1 MDKEL
6 EKFSID
12 VASFEIVPEEYSD
25 SQLAVVE
32 IYVCH
37 DGNNRHNV
45 PITREALVRAK
56 DTLKNKFLVA
66 GFDGNDFEGHEPDEQ
81 IVGFFPESS
90 KMKFEKRK
98 GRTYLVAQAIMS
110 KVYANWAYE
119 IFKEKGNHRDVSMEI
134 TVLAGQVDENDN
146 LLTIEEFV
154 FNGVTILGLSHVPA
168 CEGSSA
174 SIIKFDCENA
184 LKVYNEHRDDTA
196 MVEFSGK
203 EEKGTMDETKEV
215 VEEVEVTVEAETEK
229 EAEKVEETT
238 ETQEESSKEDDNT
251 MYSEDDKEKN
261 FESEDDKSDD
271 DEESDDDKED
281 SDDSDDESK
290 EDVEEVEEECKNEA
304 SENCESSE
312 ECEKCEDSEE
322 CEEAK
327 CEADEENL
335 PTENCETDEPEKEE
349 DPETVKAERD
359 SLKAE
364 CEVLRDKV
372 EKYEAKEKSVQVESI
387 ISGVLE
393 LFSADEISELREE
406 SKKYSLDELNIFENE
421 VKAKSYDKMISSKN
435 FSVKDK
441 SFTKMAVNDVLDNK
455 QNTSKYTWK

>member
-251 MYSEDDKEKN
+251 MYSEDDKEKD
-261 FESEDDKSDD
+261 FESEDDKSEDD
-271 DEESDDDKED
+271 DDDD
-281 SDDSDDESK
+281 SDDSDDEDESK
-290 EDVEEVEEECKNEA
+290 EDIEEKVENEAKSEEVEDVEKECKNESDVEEVEKECKN
-304 SENCESSE
+304 
-312 ECEKCEDSEE
+312 
-322 CEEAK
+322 
-327 CEADEENL
+327 EENL

-359 SLKAE
+359 SLKTE

-387 ISGVLE
+387 ISGVRE

>member
-1 MDKEL
+1 MDKFLLDIEN
-6 EKFSID
+6 
-12 VASFEIVPEEYSD
+12 FEILPEEYSD
-25 SQLAVVE
+25 EQLATVE

-45 PITREALVRAK
+45 PISREALVKAK

-66 GFDGNDFEGHEPDEQ
+66 GFDGNDFEGHEPDEM

-110 KVYANWAYE
+110 KVYAKWAYD
-119 IFKEKGNHRDVSMEI
+119 IFKEKGNQRDVSMEI
-134 TVLAGQVDENDN
+134 TVLRGQVDENDN
-146 LLTIEEFV
+146 LLTIDEFV

-203 EEKGTMDETKEV
+203 EETGTMDETKEI
-215 VEEVEVTVEAETEK
+215 VEEVEVKAETK
-229 EAEKVEETT
+229 EEEKVEEETKTEETT
-238 ETQEESSKEDDNT
+238 EESSKEDDKT
-251 MYSEDDKEKN
+251 MYSEDDKEKD
-261 FESEDDKSDD
+261 FESEDDKSEDD
-271 DEESDDDKED
+271 DDDDND
-281 SDDSDDESK
+281 SDDSDDSDDKDESK
-290 EDVEEVEEECKNEA
+290 EDVEEKVENETKSEEVEDVEKECKNE
-304 SENCESSE
+304 SDVE
-312 ECEKCEDSEE
+312 EVEKE
-322 CEEAK
+322 CK
-327 CEADEENL
+327 NEENL

-359 SLKAE
+359 SLKQE

-372 EKYEAKEKSVQVESI
+372 EKYEAKEKSVKIESI
-387 ISGVLE
+387 ISGVVD

-406 SKKYSLDELNIFENE
+406 SKKYSLDELNIFDNE
-421 VKAKSYDKMISSKN
+421 VKARAFDKVKASKKVEDKN
-435 FSVKDK
+435 F
-441 SFTKMAVNDVLDNK
+441 TRMAVNDVLDK
-455 QNTSKYTWK
+455 QESTSKYTWK

>member
-90 KMKFEKRK
+90 KMRFEKRK

-203 EEKGTMDETKEV
+203 EETGTMDETKEI
-215 VEEVEVTVEAETEK
+215 VEEVEVKAETK
-229 EAEKVEETT
+229 EEEKVEEETKTEETT
-238 ETQEESSKEDDNT
+238 EESSKEDDKT
-251 MYSEDDKEKN
+251 MYSEDDKEKD
-261 FESEDDKSDD
+261 FESEDDKSEDD
-271 DEESDDDKED
+271 DDDDND
-281 SDDSDDESK
+281 SDDSDDSDDKDESK
-290 EDVEEVEEECKNEA
+290 EDVEEKVENEAKSEEVEDVEKECKNE
-304 SENCESSE
+304 SDVE
-312 ECEKCEDSEE
+312 EVEKE
-322 CEEAK
+322 CK
-327 CEADEENL
+327 NEENL

-359 SLKAE
+359 SLKQE

-372 EKYEAKEKSVQVESI
+372 EKYEAKEKSVKIESI
-387 ISGVLE
+387 ISGVVD

-406 SKKYSLDELNIFENE
+406 SKKYSLDELNIFDNE
-421 VKAKSYDKMISSKN
+421 VKAKAFDKVKASKKVEDKN
-435 FSVKDK
+435 F
-441 SFTKMAVNDVLDNK
+441 TRMAVNDVLDK
-455 QNTSKYTWK
+455 QESTSKYTWK

>member
-1 MDKEL
+1 MDKFLLDIEN
-6 EKFSID
+6 
-12 VASFEIVPEEYSD
+12 FEILPEEYSD
-25 SQLAVVE
+25 EQLATVE

-45 PITREALVRAK
+45 PISREALVRAK

-66 GFDGNDFEGHEPDEQ
+66 GFDGNDFEGHEPDEM

-110 KVYANWAYE
+110 KVYAKWAYD
-119 IFKEKGNHRDVSMEI
+119 IFKEKGNQRDVSMEI
-134 TVLAGQVDENDN
+134 TVLRGQVDENDN
-146 LLTIEEFV
+146 LLTIDEFV

-203 EEKGTMDETKEV
+203 EETGTMDETKEI
-215 VEEVEVTVEAETEK
+215 VEEVEVKAETK
-229 EAEKVEETT
+229 EEEKVEEETKTEETT
-238 ETQEESSKEDDNT
+238 EESSKEDDKT
-251 MYSEDDKEKN
+251 MYSEDDKEKD
-261 FESEDDKSDD
+261 FESEDDKSEDD
-271 DEESDDDKED
+271 DDDDND
-281 SDDSDDESK
+281 SDDSDDSDDKDESK
-290 EDVEEVEEECKNEA
+290 EDVEEKVENEAKSEEVEDVEKECKNE
-304 SENCESSE
+304 SDVE
-312 ECEKCEDSEE
+312 EVEKE
-322 CEEAK
+322 CK
-327 CEADEENL
+327 NEENL

-359 SLKAE
+359 SLKQE

-372 EKYEAKEKSVQVESI
+372 EKYEAKEKSVKIESI
-387 ISGVLE
+387 ISGVVD

-406 SKKYSLDELNIFENE
+406 SKKYSLDELNIFDNE
-421 VKAKSYDKMISSKN
+421 VKAKAFDKVKASKKVEDKN
-435 FSVKDK
+435 F
-441 SFTKMAVNDVLDNK
+441 TRMAVNDVLDK
-455 QNTSKYTWK
+455 QESTSKYTWK

>member
-1 MDKEL
+1 MDKFLLDIEN
-6 EKFSID
+6 
-12 VASFEIVPEEYSD
+12 FEILPEEYSD
-25 SQLAVVE
+25 EQLATVE

-45 PITREALVRAK
+45 PISREALVKAK

-66 GFDGNDFEGHEPDEQ
+66 GFDGNDFEGHEPDEM

-110 KVYANWAYE
+110 KVYAKWAYD
-119 IFKEKGNHRDVSMEI
+119 IFKEKGNQRDVSMEI
-134 TVLAGQVDENDN
+134 TVLRGQVDENDN
-146 LLTIEEFV
+146 LLTIDEFV

-203 EEKGTMDETKEV
+203 EETGTMDETKEI
-215 VEEVEVTVEAETEK
+215 VEEVEVKAETK
-229 EAEKVEETT
+229 EEEKVEEETKTEETT
-238 ETQEESSKEDDNT
+238 EESSKEDDKT
-251 MYSEDDKEKN
+251 MYSEDDKEKD
-261 FESEDDKSDD
+261 FESEDDKSEDD
-271 DEESDDDKED
+271 DDDDND
-281 SDDSDDESK
+281 SDDSDDSDDKDESK
-290 EDVEEVEEECKNEA
+290 EDVEEKVENEAKSEECEDVEKECKNE
-304 SENCESSE
+304 SDVE
-312 ECEKCEDSEE
+312 EVEKE
-322 CEEAK
+322 CK
-327 CEADEENL
+327 NEENL

-359 SLKAE
+359 SLKQE

-372 EKYEAKEKSVQVESI
+372 EKYEAKEKSVKIESI
-387 ISGVLE
+387 ISGVVD

-406 SKKYSLDELNIFENE
+406 SKEYSLDELNIFDNE
-421 VKAKSYDKMISSKN
+421 VKARAFDKVKASKKVEDKN
-435 FSVKDK
+435 F
-441 SFTKMAVNDVLDNK
+441 TRMAVNDVLDK
-455 QNTSKYTWK
+455 QESTSKYTWK

>member
-1 MDKEL
+1 MDKFLLDIEN
-6 EKFSID
+6 
-12 VASFEIVPEEYSD
+12 FEILPEEYSD
-25 SQLAVVE
+25 EQLATVE

-45 PITREALVRAK
+45 PISREALVKAK

-66 GFDGNDFEGHEPDEQ
+66 GFDGNDFEGHEPDEM

-110 KVYANWAYE
+110 KVYAKWAYD
-119 IFKEKGNHRDVSMEI
+119 IFKEKGNQRDVSMEI
-134 TVLAGQVDENDN
+134 TVLRGQVDENDN
-146 LLTIEEFV
+146 LLTIDEFV

-203 EEKGTMDETKEV
+203 EETGTMDETKEI
-215 VEEVEVTVEAETEK
+215 VEEVEVKAETK
-229 EAEKVEETT
+229 EEEKVEEETKTEETT
-238 ETQEESSKEDDNT
+238 EESSKEDDKT
-251 MYSEDDKEKN
+251 MYSEDDKEKD
-261 FESEDDKSDD
+261 FESEDDKSEDD
-271 DEESDDDKED
+271 DDDDDDDND
-281 SDDSDDESK
+281 SDDSDDSDDKDESK
-290 EDVEEVEEECKNEA
+290 EDVEEKVENEAKSEEVEDVEKECKNE
-304 SENCESSE
+304 SDVE
-312 ECEKCEDSEE
+312 EVEKE
-322 CEEAK
+322 CK
-327 CEADEENL
+327 NEENL

-359 SLKAE
+359 SLKKE

-372 EKYEAKEKSVQVESI
+372 EKYEAKEKSVKIESI
-387 ISGVLE
+387 ISGVVD

-406 SKKYSLDELNIFENE
+406 SKKYSLDELNIFDNE
-421 VKAKSYDKMISSKN
+421 VKAKAFDKVKASKKVEDKN
-435 FSVKDK
+435 F
-441 SFTKMAVNDVLDNK
+441 TRMAVNDVLDK
-455 QNTSKYTWK
+455 QESTSKYTWK

>member
-45 PITREALVRAK
+45 PITREALVKAK

-251 MYSEDDKEKN
+251 MYSEDDKEKD
-261 FESEDDKSDD
+261 FESEDDKSEDD
-271 DEESDDDKED
+271 DDDD
-281 SDDSDDESK
+281 SDDSDDEDESK
-290 EDVEEVEEECKNEA
+290 EDIEEKVENEAKSEEVEDVEKECKNESDVEEVEKECKN
-304 SENCESSE
+304 
-312 ECEKCEDSEE
+312 
-322 CEEAK
+322 
-327 CEADEENL
+327 EENL

-359 SLKAE
+359 SLKTE

-387 ISGVLE
+387 ISGVRE

>member
-1 MDKEL
+1 MDKNTEL

-238 ETQEESSKEDDNT
+238 ETQEESSKEDDKT
-251 MYSEDDKEKN
+251 MYSEDDKEKD
-261 FESEDDKSDD
+261 FESEDDKSEDD
-271 DEESDDDKED
+271 NDDD
-281 SDDSDDESK
+281 SDDSDDEDESK
-290 EDVEEVEEECKNEA
+290 EDIEEKVENEAKSEEVEDVEKECKNE
-304 SENCESSE
+304 SDVEDVEK
-312 ECEKCEDSEE
+312 ECKN
-322 CEEAK
+322 
-327 CEADEENL
+327 EENL

-359 SLKAE
+359 SLKTE

-406 SKKYSLDELNIFENE
+406 SKKYSLEELNIFENE

-455 QNTSKYTWK
+455 QTTSKYTWK

>member
-1 MDKEL
+1 MDKFLLDIEN
-6 EKFSID
+6 
-12 VASFEIVPEEYSD
+12 FEILPEEYSD
-25 SQLAVVE
+25 EQLATVE

-45 PITREALVRAK
+45 PISREALVKAK

-66 GFDGNDFEGHEPDEQ
+66 GFDGNDFEGHEPDEM

-90 KMKFEKRK
+90 KMKLEKRK

-110 KVYANWAYE
+110 KVYAKWAYD
-119 IFKEKGNHRDVSMEI
+119 IFKEKGNQRDVSMEI
-134 TVLAGQVDENDN
+134 TVLRGQVDENDN
-146 LLTIEEFV
+146 LLTIDEFV

-203 EEKGTMDETKEV
+203 EETGTMDETKEI
-215 VEEVEVTVEAETEK
+215 VEEVEVKAETK
-229 EAEKVEETT
+229 EEEKVEEETKTEETT
-238 ETQEESSKEDDNT
+238 EESSKEDDKT
-251 MYSEDDKEKN
+251 MYSEDDKEKD
-261 FESEDDKSDD
+261 FESEDDKSEDD
-271 DEESDDDKED
+271 DDDDND
-281 SDDSDDESK
+281 SDDSDDSDDKDESK
-290 EDVEEVEEECKNEA
+290 EDVEEKVENEAKSEEVEDVEKECKNE
-304 SENCESSE
+304 SDVE
-312 ECEKCEDSEE
+312 EVEKE
-322 CEEAK
+322 CK
-327 CEADEENL
+327 NEENL

-359 SLKAE
+359 SLKQE

-372 EKYEAKEKSVQVESI
+372 EKYEAKEKSVKIESI
-387 ISGVLE
+387 ISGVVD

-406 SKKYSLDELNIFENE
+406 SKKYSLDELNIFDNE
-421 VKAKSYDKMISSKN
+421 VKARAFDKVKASKK
-435 FSVKDK
+435 VEDK
-441 SFTKMAVNDVLDNK
+441 NFTKMAVNDVLDK
-455 QNTSKYTWK
+455 QESTSKYTWK

>member
-90 KMKFEKRK
+90 KMRFEKRK

-146 LLTIEEFV
+146 LLREF
-154 FNGVTILGLSHVPA
+154 IP
-168 CEGSSA
+168 
-174 SIIKFDCENA
+174 
-184 LKVYNEHRDDTA
+184 
-196 MVEFSGK
+196 
-203 EEKGTMDETKEV
+203 
-215 VEEVEVTVEAETEK
+215 
-229 EAEKVEETT
+229 
-238 ETQEESSKEDDNT
+238 
-251 MYSEDDKEKN
+251 
-261 FESEDDKSDD
+261 
-271 DEESDDDKED
+271 
-281 SDDSDDESK
+281 
-290 EDVEEVEEECKNEA
+290 
-304 SENCESSE
+304 
-312 ECEKCEDSEE
+312 
-322 CEEAK
+322 
-327 CEADEENL
+327 
-335 PTENCETDEPEKEE
+335 
-349 DPETVKAERD
+349 
-359 SLKAE
+359 
-364 CEVLRDKV
+364 
-372 EKYEAKEKSVQVESI
+372 
-387 ISGVLE
+387 
-393 LFSADEISELREE
+393 
-406 SKKYSLDELNIFENE
+406 
-421 VKAKSYDKMISSKN
+421 
-435 FSVKDK
+435 
-441 SFTKMAVNDVLDNK
+441 
-455 QNTSKYTWK
+455 

>member
-1 MDKEL
+1 MDKFLLDIEN
-6 EKFSID
+6 
-12 VASFEIVPEEYSD
+12 FEILPEEYSD
-25 SQLAVVE
+25 EQLATVE

-45 PITREALVRAK
+45 PISREALVKAK

-66 GFDGNDFEGHEPDEQ
+66 GFDGNDFEGHEPDEM

-110 KVYANWAYE
+110 KVYAKWAYD
-119 IFKEKGNHRDVSMEI
+119 IFKEKGNQRDVSMEI
-134 TVLAGQVDENDN
+134 TVLRGQVDENDN
-146 LLTIEEFV
+146 LLTIDEFV

-203 EEKGTMDETKEV
+203 EETGTMDETKEI
-215 VEEVEVTVEAETEK
+215 VEEVEVKAETK
-229 EAEKVEETT
+229 EEEKVEEETKTEETT
-238 ETQEESSKEDDNT
+238 EESSKEDDKT
-251 MYSEDDKEKN
+251 MYSEDDKEKD
-261 FESEDDKSDD
+261 FESEDDKSEDD
-271 DEESDDDKED
+271 DDDDND
-281 SDDSDDESK
+281 SDDSDDSDDKDESK
-290 EDVEEVEEECKNEA
+290 EDVEEKVENEAKSEECEDVEKECKNE
-304 SENCESSE
+304 SDVE
-312 ECEKCEDSEE
+312 EVEKE
-322 CEEAK
+322 CK
-327 CEADEENL
+327 NEENL

-359 SLKAE
+359 SLKQE

-372 EKYEAKEKSVQVESI
+372 EKYEAKEKSVKIESI
-387 ISGVLE
+387 ISGVVD

-406 SKKYSLDELNIFENE
+406 SKKYSLDELNIFDNE
-421 VKAKSYDKMISSKN
+421 VKARAFDKVKASKKVEDKN
-435 FSVKDK
+435 F
-441 SFTKMAVNDVLDNK
+441 TRMAVNDVLDK
-455 QNTSKYTWK
+455 QESTSKYTWK

>member
-238 ETQEESSKEDDNT
+238 ETQEESSKEDDKT
-251 MYSEDDKEKN
+251 MYSEDDKEKD
-261 FESEDDKSDD
+261 FESEDDKSED
-271 DEESDDDKED
+271 DDDKDD
-281 SDDSDDESK
+281 SDDSDDEDESK
-290 EDVEEVEEECKNEA
+290 EDIEEKVENEAKSEEVEDVEKECKNE
-304 SENCESSE
+304 SDVQDVEK
-312 ECEKCEDSEE
+312 ECKN
-322 CEEAK
+322 
-327 CEADEENL
+327 EENL

-359 SLKAE
+359 SLKTE

-406 SKKYSLDELNIFENE
+406 SKKYSLEELNIFENE

-455 QNTSKYTWK
+455 QTTSKYTWK

>member
-90 KMKFEKRK
+90 KMRFEKRK

-215 VEEVEVTVEAETEK
+215 VKEVEVTVEAETEK

-238 ETQEESSKEDDNT
+238 ETQEESSKEDDKT
-251 MYSEDDKEKN
+251 MYSEDDKEKD
-261 FESEDDKSDD
+261 FESEDDKSEDD
-271 DEESDDDKED
+271 DDDD
-281 SDDSDDESK
+281 SDDSDDEDESK
-290 EDVEEVEEECKNEA
+290 EDIEEKVENEAKSEEVEDVEKECKNESDVEEVEKECKN
-304 SENCESSE
+304 
-312 ECEKCEDSEE
+312 
-322 CEEAK
+322 
-327 CEADEENL
+327 EENL

-359 SLKAE
+359 SLKTE

-387 ISGVLE
+387 ISGVRE

>member
-1 MDKEL
+1 MDKFLLDIEN
-6 EKFSID
+6 
-12 VASFEIVPEEYSD
+12 FEILPEEYSD
-25 SQLAVVE
+25 EQLATVE

-45 PITREALVRAK
+45 PISREALVKAK

-66 GFDGNDFEGHEPDEQ
+66 GFDGNDFEGHEPDEM

-110 KVYANWAYE
+110 KVYAKWAYD
-119 IFKEKGNHRDVSMEI
+119 IFKEKGNQRDVSMEI
-134 TVLAGQVDENDN
+134 TVLRGQVDENDN
-146 LLTIEEFV
+146 LLTIDEFV

-203 EEKGTMDETKEV
+203 EETGTMDETKEI
-215 VEEVEVTVEAETEK
+215 VEEVEVKAETK
-229 EAEKVEETT
+229 EEEKVEEETKTEETT
-238 ETQEESSKEDDNT
+238 EESSKEDDKT
-251 MYSEDDKEKN
+251 MYSEDDKEKD
-261 FESEDDKSDD
+261 FESEDDKSEDD
-271 DEESDDDKED
+271 DDDDND
-281 SDDSDDESK
+281 SDDSDDSDDKDESK
-290 EDVEEVEEECKNEA
+290 EDVEEKVENEAKSEECEDVEKECKNE
-304 SENCESSE
+304 SDVE
-312 ECEKCEDSEE
+312 EVEKE
-322 CEEAK
+322 CK
-327 CEADEENL
+327 NEENL
-335 PTENCETDEPEKEE
+335 PTENCETDEPKKEE

-359 SLKAE
+359 SLKQE

-372 EKYEAKEKSVQVESI
+372 EKYEAKEKSVKIESI
-387 ISGVLE
+387 ISGVVD

-406 SKKYSLDELNIFENE
+406 SKKYSLDELNIFDNE
-421 VKAKSYDKMISSKN
+421 VKARAFDKVKASKKVEDKN
-435 FSVKDK
+435 F
-441 SFTKMAVNDVLDNK
+441 TRMAVNDVLDK
-455 QNTSKYTWK
+455 QESTSKYTWK

>member
-1 MDKEL
+1 MDKFLLDIEN
-6 EKFSID
+6 
-12 VASFEIVPEEYSD
+12 FEILPEEYSD
-25 SQLAVVE
+25 EQLATVE

-45 PITREALVRAK
+45 PISREALVKAK

-66 GFDGNDFEGHEPDEQ
+66 GFDGNDFEGHEPDEM

-110 KVYANWAYE
+110 KVYAKWAYD
-119 IFKEKGNHRDVSMEI
+119 IFKEKGNQRDVSMEI
-134 TVLAGQVDENDN
+134 TVLRGQVDENDN
-146 LLTIEEFV
+146 LLTIDEFV

-203 EEKGTMDETKEV
+203 EETGTMDETKEI
-215 VEEVEVTVEAETEK
+215 VEEVEVKAETK
-229 EAEKVEETT
+229 EEEKVEEETKTEETT
-238 ETQEESSKEDDNT
+238 EESSKEDDKT
-251 MYSEDDKEKN
+251 MYSEDDKEKD
-261 FESEDDKSDD
+261 FESEDDKSEDD
-271 DEESDDDKED
+271 DDDDND
-281 SDDSDDESK
+281 SDDSDDSDDKDESK
-290 EDVEEVEEECKNEA
+290 EDVEEKVENEAKSEEVEDVEKECKNE
-304 SENCESSE
+304 SDVE
-312 ECEKCEDSEE
+312 EVEKE
-322 CEEAK
+322 CK
-327 CEADEENL
+327 NEENL

-359 SLKAE
+359 SLKQE

-372 EKYEAKEKSVQVESI
+372 EKYEAKEKSVKIESI
-387 ISGVLE
+387 ISGVVD

-406 SKKYSLDELNIFENE
+406 SKKYSLDELNIFDNE
-421 VKAKSYDKMISSKN
+421 VKAKAFDKVKASKKVEDKN
-435 FSVKDK
+435 F
-441 SFTKMAVNDVLDNK
+441 TRMAVNDVLDK
-455 QNTSKYTWK
+455 QESTSKYTWK

>member
-154 FNGVTILGLSHVPA
+154 FNGVTILGLNHVPA

-184 LKVYNEHRDDTA
+184 LKVYNEHRDNTI
-196 MVEFSGK
+196 VTGFSGK

-215 VEEVEVTVEAETEK
+215 EVVEEVKVEAETK
-229 EAEKVEETT
+229 EEVVEEETKTT
-238 ETQEESSKEDDNT
+238 DAQEESSKEDDET
-251 MYSEDDKEKN
+251 MYSEDDKE
-261 FESEDDKSDD
+261 SEDDKSEDD
-271 DEESDDDKED
+271 DDDD
-281 SDDSDDESK
+281 SDDSDDEDESK
-290 EDVEEVEEECKNEA
+290 EDVEKVEKECKNECKDVEEECKNETEI
-304 SENCESSE
+304 SEAET
-312 ECEKCEDSEE
+312 
-322 CEEAK
+322 
-327 CEADEENL
+327 EENL
-335 PTENCETDEPEKEE
+335 PTENCEVDEPEKEE
-349 DPETVKAERD
+349 DFETVKAERD
-359 SLKAE
+359 SLKQE
-364 CEVLRDKV
+364 CEVLKEKV
-372 EKYEAKEKSVQVESI
+372 EKYEEQEKSLQVESI
-387 ISGVLE
+387 ISGVRSV
-393 LFSADEISELREE
+393 FDDNEISELREE
-406 SKKYSLDELNIFENE
+406 AKKYSLDELNIFSNEIKAKAFDKMESGKNFE
-421 VKAKSYDKMISSKN
+421 VKENKI
-435 FSVKDK
+435 
-441 SFTKMAVNDVLDNK
+441 TRMAVNDVLVNE
-455 QNTSKYTWK
+455 QSTSSKYTWK

>member
-25 SQLAVVE
+25 SQLAIVE

-66 GFDGNDFEGHEPDEQ
+66 GYDGNDFEGHEPDEQ
-81 IVGFFPESS
+81 IIGFFPESS
-90 KMKFEKRK
+90 KMRFEKRK

-119 IFKEKGNHRDVSMEI
+119 IFKERGNHRDVSMEI
-134 TVLAGQVDENDN
+134 TVLAGQVDEYGN
-146 LLTIEEFV
+146 LLTIDEFV
-154 FNGVTILGLSHVPA
+154 FNGVTILGLDHVPA

-184 LKVYNEHRDDTA
+184 LKVYNEHRDNTA

-215 VEEVEVTVEAETEK
+215 VEEVTVTAKAEPEK
-229 EAEKVEETT
+229 EEVKEETDAT
-238 ETQEESSKEDDNT
+238 ETKEESSKEDDET
-251 MYSEDDKEKN
+251 MYSEDDKENN

-271 DEESDDDKED
+271 DKDDSED
-281 SDDSDDESK
+281 SDDDSEESK

-304 SENCESSE
+304 VEETEKECNNECKAEVSE
-312 ECEKCEDSEE
+312 
-322 CEEAK
+322 
-327 CEADEENL
+327 CEADENL

-349 DPETVKAERD
+349 DLEAIKAERD
-359 SLKAE
+359 SLKVE

-372 EKYEAKEKSVQVESI
+372 ANYEAKEKSVQVESI
-387 ISGVLE
+387 ISGVVD

-406 SKKYSLDELNIFENE
+406 AKKYSLDELNIFENA
-421 VKAKSYDKMISSKN
+421 VKAKAFDKQKEVKQN
-435 FSVKDK
+435 YEVKDK
-441 SFTKMAVNDVLDNK
+441 KFTKMAVNDVLNNK
-455 QNTSKYTWK
+455 QENTSKYTWK

>member
-1 MDKEL
+1 MDKFLLDIEN
-6 EKFSID
+6 
-12 VASFEIVPEEYSD
+12 FEILPEEYSD
-25 SQLAVVE
+25 EQLATVE

-45 PITREALVRAK
+45 PISREALVKAK

-66 GFDGNDFEGHEPDEQ
+66 GFDGNDFEGHEPDEM

-110 KVYANWAYE
+110 KVYAKWAYD
-119 IFKEKGNHRDVSMEI
+119 IFKEKGNQRDVSMEI
-134 TVLAGQVDENDN
+134 TVLRGQVDENDN
-146 LLTIEEFV
+146 LLTIDEFV

-203 EEKGTMDETKEV
+203 EETGTMDETKEI
-215 VEEVEVTVEAETEK
+215 VEEVEVKAETK
-229 EAEKVEETT
+229 EEEKVEEETKTEETT
-238 ETQEESSKEDDNT
+238 EESSKEDDKT
-251 MYSEDDKEKN
+251 MYSEDDKEKD
-261 FESEDDKSDD
+261 FESEDDKSEDD
-271 DEESDDDKED
+271 DNDDND
-281 SDDSDDESK
+281 SDDSDDSDDKDESK
-290 EDVEEVEEECKNEA
+290 EDVEEKVENEAKSEEVEDVEKECKNE
-304 SENCESSE
+304 SDVE
-312 ECEKCEDSEE
+312 EVEKE
-322 CEEAK
+322 CK
-327 CEADEENL
+327 NEENL

-359 SLKAE
+359 SLKQE

-372 EKYEAKEKSVQVESI
+372 EKYEAKEKSVKIESI
-387 ISGVLE
+387 ISGVVD

-406 SKKYSLDELNIFENE
+406 SKKYSLDELNIFDNE
-421 VKAKSYDKMISSKN
+421 VKARAFDKVKASKKVEDKN
-435 FSVKDK
+435 F
-441 SFTKMAVNDVLDNK
+441 TRMAVNDVLDK
-455 QNTSKYTWK
+455 QESTSKYTWK

>member
-1 MDKEL
+1 MDKFLLDIEN
-6 EKFSID
+6 
-12 VASFEIVPEEYSD
+12 FEILPEEYSD
-25 SQLAVVE
+25 EQLATVE

-45 PITREALVRAK
+45 PISREALVKAK

-66 GFDGNDFEGHEPDEQ
+66 GFDGNDFEGHEPDEM

-110 KVYANWAYE
+110 KVYAKWAYD
-119 IFKEKGNHRDVSMEI
+119 IFKEKGNQRDVSMEI
-134 TVLAGQVDENDN
+134 TVLRGQVDENDN
-146 LLTIEEFV
+146 LLTIDEFV

-203 EEKGTMDETKEV
+203 EETGTMDETKEI
-215 VEEVEVTVEAETEK
+215 VEEVEVKAETK
-229 EAEKVEETT
+229 EEEKVEEETKTEETT
-238 ETQEESSKEDDNT
+238 EESSKEDDKT
-251 MYSEDDKEKN
+251 MYSEDDKEKD
-261 FESEDDKSDD
+261 FESEDDKSEDD
-271 DEESDDDKED
+271 DDDDND
-281 SDDSDDESK
+281 SDDSDDSDDKDESK
-290 EDVEEVEEECKNEA
+290 EDVEEKVENEAKSEEVEDVEKECKNE
-304 SENCESSE
+304 SDVE
-312 ECEKCEDSEE
+312 EVEKE
-322 CEEAK
+322 CK
-327 CEADEENL
+327 NEENL

-359 SLKAE
+359 SLKKE

-372 EKYEAKEKSVQVESI
+372 EKYEAKEKSVKIESI
-387 ISGVLE
+387 ISGVVD

-406 SKKYSLDELNIFENE
+406 SKKYSLDELNIFDNE
-421 VKAKSYDKMISSKN
+421 VKAKAFDKVKASKKVEDKN
-435 FSVKDK
+435 F
-441 SFTKMAVNDVLDNK
+441 TRMAVNDVLDK
-455 QNTSKYTWK
+455 QESTSKYTWK

>member
-1 MDKEL
+1 MDKFLLDIEN
-6 EKFSID
+6 
-12 VASFEIVPEEYSD
+12 FEILPEEYSD
-25 SQLAVVE
+25 EQLATVE

-45 PITREALVRAK
+45 PISREALVKAK

-66 GFDGNDFEGHEPDEQ
+66 GFDGNDFEGHEPDEM

-110 KVYANWAYE
+110 KVYAKWAYD
-119 IFKEKGNHRDVSMEI
+119 IFKEKGNQRDVSMEI
-134 TVLAGQVDENDN
+134 TVLRGQVDENDN
-146 LLTIEEFV
+146 LLTIDEFV

-203 EEKGTMDETKEV
+203 EETGTMDETKEI
-215 VEEVEVTVEAETEK
+215 VEEVEVKAETK
-229 EAEKVEETT
+229 EEEKVEEETKTEETT
-238 ETQEESSKEDDNT
+238 EESSKEDDKT
-251 MYSEDDKEKN
+251 MYSEDDKEKD
-261 FESEDDKSDD
+261 FESEDDKSEDNDD
-271 DEESDDDKED
+271 DDND
-281 SDDSDDESK
+281 SDDSDDSDDKDESK
-290 EDVEEVEEECKNEA
+290 EDVEEKVENEAKSEEVEDVEKECKNE
-304 SENCESSE
+304 SDVE
-312 ECEKCEDSEE
+312 EVEKE
-322 CEEAK
+322 CK
-327 CEADEENL
+327 NEENL

-359 SLKAE
+359 SLKQE

-372 EKYEAKEKSVQVESI
+372 EKYEAKEKSVKIESI
-387 ISGVLE
+387 ISGVVD

-406 SKKYSLDELNIFENE
+406 SKKYSLDELNIFDNE
-421 VKAKSYDKMISSKN
+421 VKARAFDKVKASKKVEDKN
-435 FSVKDK
+435 F
-441 SFTKMAVNDVLDNK
+441 TRMAVNDVLDK
-455 QNTSKYTWK
+455 QESTSKYTWK

>member
-1 MDKEL
+1 MDKFLLDIEN
-6 EKFSID
+6 
-12 VASFEIVPEEYSD
+12 FEILPEEYSD
-25 SQLAVVE
+25 EQLATVE

-45 PITREALVRAK
+45 PISREALVKAK

-66 GFDGNDFEGHEPDEQ
+66 GFDGNDFEGHEPDEM

-110 KVYANWAYE
+110 KVYAKWAYD
-119 IFKEKGNHRDVSMEI
+119 IFKEKGNQRDVSMEI
-134 TVLAGQVDENDN
+134 TVLRGQVDENDN
-146 LLTIEEFV
+146 LLTIDEFV

-203 EEKGTMDETKEV
+203 EETGTMDETKEI
-215 VEEVEVTVEAETEK
+215 VEEVEVKAETK
-229 EAEKVEETT
+229 EEEKVEEETKTEETT
-238 ETQEESSKEDDNT
+238 EESSKEDDKT
-251 MYSEDDKEKN
+251 MYSEDDKEKD
-261 FESEDDKSDD
+261 FESEDDKSEDD
-271 DEESDDDKED
+271 DDDDND
-281 SDDSDDESK
+281 SDDSDDSDDKDESK
-290 EDVEEVEEECKNEA
+290 EDVEEKVENEAKSEEVEDVEKECKNE
-304 SENCESSE
+304 SDVE
-312 ECEKCEDSEE
+312 EVEKE
-322 CEEAK
+322 CK
-327 CEADEENL
+327 NEENL

-359 SLKAE
+359 SLKQE

-372 EKYEAKEKSVQVESI
+372 EKYEAKEKSVKIESI
-387 ISGVLE
+387 ISGVVD

-406 SKKYSLDELNIFENE
+406 SKKYSLDELNIFDNE
-421 VKAKSYDKMISSKN
+421 VKARAFDKVKASKKVEDKN
-435 FSVKDK
+435 F
-441 SFTKMAVNDVLDNK
+441 TRMAVNDVLDK
-455 QNTSKYTWK
+455 QESTSKYTWK

>member
-1 MDKEL
+1 MDKFLLDIEN
-6 EKFSID
+6 
-12 VASFEIVPEEYSD
+12 FEILPEEYSD
-25 SQLAVVE
+25 EQLATVE

-45 PITREALVRAK
+45 PISREALVKAK

-66 GFDGNDFEGHEPDEQ
+66 GFDGNDFEGHEPDEM

-110 KVYANWAYE
+110 KVYAKWAYD
-119 IFKEKGNHRDVSMEI
+119 IFKEKGNQRDVSMEI
-134 TVLAGQVDENDN
+134 TVLRGQVDENDN
-146 LLTIEEFV
+146 LLTIDEFV

-203 EEKGTMDETKEV
+203 EETGTMDETKEI
-215 VEEVEVTVEAETEK
+215 VEEVEVKAETK
-229 EAEKVEETT
+229 EEEKVEEETKTEETT
-238 ETQEESSKEDDNT
+238 EESSKEDDKT
-251 MYSEDDKEKN
+251 MYSEDDKEKD
-261 FESEDDKSDD
+261 FESEDDKSEDD
-271 DEESDDDKED
+271 DDDDND
-281 SDDSDDESK
+281 SDDSDDSDDKDESK
-290 EDVEEVEEECKNEA
+290 EDVEEKVENEAKSEECEDVEKECKNE
-304 SENCESSE
+304 SDVE
-312 ECEKCEDSEE
+312 EVEKE
-322 CEEAK
+322 CK
-327 CEADEENL
+327 NEENL

-349 DPETVKAERD
+349 DLETVKAERD
-359 SLKAE
+359 SLKQE

-372 EKYEAKEKSVQVESI
+372 EKYEAKEKSVKIESI
-387 ISGVLE
+387 ISGVID

-406 SKKYSLDELNIFENE
+406 SKKYSLDELNIFDNE
-421 VKAKSYDKMISSKN
+421 VKARAFDKVKASKKVEDKN
-435 FSVKDK
+435 F
-441 SFTKMAVNDVLDNK
+441 TRMAVNDVLDK
-455 QNTSKYTWK
+455 QESTSKYTWK

>member
-251 MYSEDDKEKN
+251 MYSEDDKEKD
-261 FESEDDKSDD
+261 FESEDDKSEDD
-271 DEESDDDKED
+271 DDDD
-281 SDDSDDESK
+281 SDDSDDEDESK
-290 EDVEEVEEECKNEA
+290 EDIEEKVENEAKSEEVEDVEKECKN
-304 SENCESSE
+304 
-312 ECEKCEDSEE
+312 
-322 CEEAK
+322 
-327 CEADEENL
+327 EENL

-359 SLKAE
+359 SLKTE

-421 VKAKSYDKMISSKN
+421 VKAKSYDKMVSSKN

-455 QNTSKYTWK
+455 QNISKYTWK

>member
-1 MDKEL
+1 M
-6 EKFSID
+6 
-12 VASFEIVPEEYSD
+12 
-25 SQLAVVE
+25 AVVE

-90 KMKFEKRK
+90 KMRFEKRK

-238 ETQEESSKEDDNT
+238 ETQEESSKEDDKT
-251 MYSEDDKEKN
+251 MYSEDDKEKD
-261 FESEDDKSDD
+261 FESEDDKSEDD
-271 DEESDDDKED
+271 DDDD
-281 SDDSDDESK
+281 SDDSDDEDESK
-290 EDVEEVEEECKNEA
+290 EDIEEKVENEAKSEEVEDVEKECKNESDVEEVEKECKN
-304 SENCESSE
+304 
-312 ECEKCEDSEE
+312 
-322 CEEAK
+322 
-327 CEADEENL
+327 EENL

-359 SLKAE
+359 SLKTE

-387 ISGVLE
+387 ISGVRE

>member
-1 MDKEL
+1 MDKFLLDIEN
-6 EKFSID
+6 
-12 VASFEIVPEEYSD
+12 FEILPEEYSD
-25 SQLAVVE
+25 EQLATVE

-45 PITREALVRAK
+45 PISREALVKAK

-66 GFDGNDFEGHEPDEQ
+66 GFDGNDFEGHEPDEM

-110 KVYANWAYE
+110 KVYAKWAYD
-119 IFKEKGNHRDVSMEI
+119 IFKEKGNQRDVSMEI
-134 TVLAGQVDENDN
+134 TVLRGQVDENDN
-146 LLTIEEFV
+146 LLTIDEFV

-203 EEKGTMDETKEV
+203 EETGTMDETKEI
-215 VEEVEVTVEAETEK
+215 VEEVEVKAETK
-229 EAEKVEETT
+229 EEEKVEEETKTEETT
-238 ETQEESSKEDDNT
+238 EESSKEDDKT
-251 MYSEDDKEKN
+251 MYSEDDKEKD
-261 FESEDDKSDD
+261 FESEDDKSEDD
-271 DEESDDDKED
+271 DDDDND
-281 SDDSDDESK
+281 SDDSDDSDDKDESK
-290 EDVEEVEEECKNEA
+290 EDVEEKVENEAKSEECEDVEKECKNE
-304 SENCESSE
+304 SDVE
-312 ECEKCEDSEE
+312 EVEKE
-322 CEEAK
+322 CK
-327 CEADEENL
+327 NEENL

-359 SLKAE
+359 SLKQE

-372 EKYEAKEKSVQVESI
+372 KKYEAKEKSVKIESI
-387 ISGVLE
+387 ISGVVD

-406 SKKYSLDELNIFENE
+406 SKKYSLDELNIFDNE
-421 VKAKSYDKMISSKN
+421 VKARAFDKVKASKKVEDKN
-435 FSVKDK
+435 F
-441 SFTKMAVNDVLDNK
+441 TRMAVNDVLDK
-455 QNTSKYTWK
+455 QESTSKYTWK

>member
-1 MDKEL
+1 MDKFLLDIEN
-6 EKFSID
+6 
-12 VASFEIVPEEYSD
+12 FEILPEEYSD
-25 SQLAVVE
+25 EQLATVE

-45 PITREALVRAK
+45 PISREALVKAK

-66 GFDGNDFEGHEPDEQ
+66 GFDGNDFEGHEPDEM

-110 KVYANWAYE
+110 KVYAKWAYD
-119 IFKEKGNHRDVSMEI
+119 IFKEKGNQRDVSMEI
-134 TVLAGQVDENDN
+134 TVLRGQVDENDN
-146 LLTIEEFV
+146 LLTIDEFV

-203 EEKGTMDETKEV
+203 EETGTMDETKEI
-215 VEEVEVTVEAETEK
+215 VEEVKVKAETK
-229 EAEKVEETT
+229 EEEKVEEETKTEETT
-238 ETQEESSKEDDNT
+238 EESSKEDDKT
-251 MYSEDDKEKN
+251 MYSEDDKEKD
-261 FESEDDKSDD
+261 FESEDDKSEDD
-271 DEESDDDKED
+271 DDDDND
-281 SDDSDDESK
+281 SDDSDDSDDKDESK
-290 EDVEEVEEECKNEA
+290 EDVEEKVENEAKSEEVEDVEKECKNE
-304 SENCESSE
+304 SDVE
-312 ECEKCEDSEE
+312 EVEKE
-322 CEEAK
+322 CK
-327 CEADEENL
+327 NEENL

-359 SLKAE
+359 SLKQE

-372 EKYEAKEKSVQVESI
+372 EKYEAKEKSVKIESI
-387 ISGVLE
+387 ISGVVD

-406 SKKYSLDELNIFENE
+406 SKKYSLDELNIFDNE
-421 VKAKSYDKMISSKN
+421 VKARAFDKVKASKKVEDKN
-435 FSVKDK
+435 F
-441 SFTKMAVNDVLDNK
+441 TRMAVNDVLDK
-455 QNTSKYTWK
+455 QESTSKYTWK

>member
-90 KMKFEKRK
+90 KMRFEKRK

-229 EAEKVEETT
+229 EAEEVKETT
-238 ETQEESSKEDDNT
+238 ETQEESSKEDDET
-251 MYSEDDKEKN
+251 MYSEDDKE
-261 FESEDDKSDD
+261 SEDDKSEDD
-271 DEESDDDKED
+271 DDDD
-281 SDDSDDESK
+281 SDDSDDEDESK
-290 EDVEEVEEECKNEA
+290 EDIEEKVENEAKSEEVEDVEKECKNE
-304 SENCESSE
+304 SDVKDVEK
-312 ECEKCEDSEE
+312 ECKN
-322 CEEAK
+322 
-327 CEADEENL
+327 EENL

-359 SLKAE
+359 SLKTE

-421 VKAKSYDKMISSKN
+421 VKAKSYDKMVSSKN

>member
-1 MDKEL
+1 MDKFLLDIEN
-6 EKFSID
+6 
-12 VASFEIVPEEYSD
+12 FEILPEEYSD
-25 SQLAVVE
+25 EQLATVE

-45 PITREALVRAK
+45 PISREALVKAK

-66 GFDGNDFEGHEPDEQ
+66 GFDGNDFEGHEPDEM

-110 KVYANWAYE
+110 KVYAKWAYD
-119 IFKEKGNHRDVSMEI
+119 IFKEKGNQRDVSMEI
-134 TVLAGQVDENDN
+134 TVLRGQVDENDN
-146 LLTIEEFV
+146 LLTIDEFV

-203 EEKGTMDETKEV
+203 EETGTMDETKEI
-215 VEEVEVTVEAETEK
+215 VEEVEVKTETK
-229 EAEKVEETT
+229 EEEKVEEETKTEETT
-238 ETQEESSKEDDNT
+238 EESSKEDDKT
-251 MYSEDDKEKN
+251 MYSEDDKE
-261 FESEDDKSDD
+261 SEDDKSEDEGDD
-271 DEESDDDKED
+271 SED
-281 SDDSDDESK
+281 SDDKDESK
-290 EDVEEVEEECKNEA
+290 EDVEEKVENEAKSEEVEDVEKECKNE
-304 SENCESSE
+304 SDVE
-312 ECEKCEDSEE
+312 EVEKE
-322 CEEAK
+322 CK
-327 CEADEENL
+327 NEENL

-359 SLKAE
+359 SLKQE

-372 EKYEAKEKSVQVESI
+372 EKYEAKEKSVKIESI
-387 ISGVLE
+387 ISGVVD

-406 SKKYSLDELNIFENE
+406 SKKYSLDELNIFDNE
-421 VKAKSYDKMISSKN
+421 VKARAFDKVKASKKVEDKN
-435 FSVKDK
+435 F
-441 SFTKMAVNDVLDNK
+441 TRMAVNDVLDK
-455 QNTSKYTWK
+455 QESTSKYTWK